1 MNPNPWGGGGQP
13 YKSNFEL
20 SNKRILTMNPNPW
33 GGGGGGGEGGR
44 GGSPTNLILSSL
56 ISEY

>member
-1 MNPNPWGGGGQP
+1 MNIDNESKSMGGGGQP

-33 GGGGGGGEGGR
+33 GGGGGGGR
-44 GGSPTNLILSSL
+44 GGGGAALQI
-56 ISEY
+56 